1 MRSCISHMNQWY
13 IAMILHTEIALRI
26 FMAWLQD
33 GAVFYHWRRAADEG
47 QDYPF
52 ARFNKVSRISW

>member
-1 MRSCISHMNQWY
+1 MNQWY

-52 ARFNKVSRISW
+52 ARFNKVSRIS